1 MKGTAPSVEKGGPG
15 LEKDENTMVCRKKT
29 YLEHAA
35 IRVKDIQWHIRFF
48 REALGMS
55 IRSVDG
61 PEDHPKQVWMLGG
74 IQLVSD
80 PGFEGPEGRNA
91 HLGIMT
97 EDLEASIEEVNQ
109 WAVNQMPQGRNWF
122 ALPDGLVIELIQAK
136 GNSVAE
142 ALAVNFRA

>member
-1 MKGTAPSVEKGGPG
+1 
-15 LEKDENTMVCRKKT
+15 MVCENKT
-29 YLEHAA
+29 YLEHMA

-48 REALGMS
+48 GEALGMS
-55 IRSVDG
+55 IRSVEG
-61 PEDHPKQVWMLGG
+61 PEDHPKQVWLLGG

-97 EDLEASIEEVNQ
+97 EDLEASIEAVNR
-109 WAVNQMPQGRNWF
+109 WAVTQMPQGRNWF
-122 ALPDGLVIELIQAK
+122 ALPDGLVIELMQAK

-142 ALAVNFRA
+142 ALAVQFRA